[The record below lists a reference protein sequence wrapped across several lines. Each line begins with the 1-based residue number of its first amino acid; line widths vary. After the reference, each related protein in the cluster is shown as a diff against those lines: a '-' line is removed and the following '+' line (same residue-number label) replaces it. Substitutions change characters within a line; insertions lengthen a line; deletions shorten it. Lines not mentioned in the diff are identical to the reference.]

1 MSTLVVEENTS
12 RGDAPLR
19 RLVSGIGAYVALT
32 KPRIVELL
40 VITAVPAMVLA
51 HRGWPPLRTLLAT
64 LVGGSLAAGGANAM
78 NNYFDRDIDERMQ
91 RTRRRPIPSHKVA
104 PVHALIFGC
113 LLGVAAFVF
122 LWLATNLLAASLAIG
137 ALLFYVLVYTLGLKR
152 RTPQNIVIGGAA
164 GGFPALVA
172 WAAVR
177 GRLEAPAA
185 VLFLTVFYW
194 TPPHFW
200 ALAVK
205 YRSDYRQAGVPM
217 LPVDKGIAFTARQIV
232 LYSWLCV
239 ATSLVLFAV
248 SRLGYLYLVSAS
260 FLGVELLRRS
270 YALRAASLQ
279 GIEEGL
285 PEKEAISEP
294 VEKRAMRLFSF
305 SNAYLALLSVS
316 IVLDVLVT
324 RHP

>member
-1 MSTLVVEENTS
+1 MTTLVVEENANT
-12 RGDAPLR
+12 GDSQFR
-19 RLVSGIGAYVALT
+19 RLLSGIGAYVALT

-51 HRGWPPLRTLLAT
+51 HRGWPPLRTMLAT

-113 LLGVAAFVF
+113 SLGVVAFVF
-122 LWLATNLLAASLAIG
+122 LWLTTNLLAASLAIG
-137 ALLFYVLVYTLGLKR
+137 ALLFYVFVYTLGLKR

-185 VLFLTVFYW
+185 LLFLAVFYW

-205 YRSDYRQAGVPM
+205 YRSDYREAGVPM
-217 LPVDKGIAFTARQIV
+217 LPVDKGIAFTAQQIV

-239 ATSLVLFAV
+239 ATSLLLFAV
-248 SRLGYLYLVSAS
+248 SGLGYLYLVSAS
-260 FLGVELLRRS
+260 CLGVELLRRS
-270 YALRAASLQ
+270 YALRAASLR
-279 GIEEGL
+279 ETEGESSR
-285 PEKEAISEP
+285 EKATLEP
-294 VEKRAMRLFSF
+294 VERRAMRLFSF

-316 IVLDVLVT
+316 IVLDVLFT
-324 RHP
+324 RHA